1 MALKKTYNSSTQ
13 KKVQQFSGKTNT
25 AKPNT
30 VKNYQPAKNFR
41 QLIDLVR
48 ATEESLIA
56 NDYDDVEDRIHVIRG
71 IYYGTVWS
79 ADYQGEKSPVRNAG
93 FQVYTNS
100 STPDDPRPFLKNN
113 LFESMR
119 QSRDVQEGDRYV
131 DFSHLIIGM
140 DARRS
145 LIARNTTLP
154 MQGGT
159 GLELSTWLGDIG
171 GGAGMLAKDRVSSP
185 NSPALTRF
193 VGLNFGGSNNLEGDV
208 AGYVVARDKSDDEG
222 PSALEIPEGKL
233 IADVLEEYLSPG
245 SPGSEWKSRCTVFL
259 KMLGGEFKGAKLGN
273 RDELIEKLAAQVAD
287 FGSIYLLNRLRQNN
301 QLKASLLEASYLHLV
316 GAAKEVAQVFV
327 DALVYSHANQG
338 VRLQARPP
346 APPVTPKAK
355 QVTVGSSLLSSIK
368 AKENLEKGAKETEK
382 VLQEAENWLKK
393 HLGF

>member
-1 MALKKTYNSSTQ
+1 LK
-13 KKVQQFSGKTNT
+13 
-25 AKPNT
+25 
-30 VKNYQPAKNFR
+30 
-41 QLIDLVR
+41 D
-48 ATEESLIA
+48 
-56 NDYDDVEDRIHVIRG
+56 
-71 IYYGTVWS
+71 
-79 ADYQGEKSPVRNAG
+79 
-93 FQVYTNS
+93 
-100 STPDDPRPFLKNN
+100 N

-119 QSRDVQEGDRYV
+119 QSRDVQEGDRYI

-145 LIARNTTLP
+145 RIARDMTLP

-185 NSPALTRF
+185 NTPAPTRF

-208 AGYVVARDKSDDEG
+208 AGYVVARDKKDSEG
-222 PSALEIPEGKL
+222 SSALEIPEGKL

-245 SPGSEWKSRCTVFL
+245 SPGSEWKNRCTVFL
-259 KMLGGEFKGAKLGN
+259 EMLGGDFKGSSKLKN
-273 RDELIEKLAAQVAD
+273 RGALIEKLATQVAE
-287 FGSIYLLNRLRQNN
+287 FGGIYLLNRLRQNN

-327 DALVYSHANQG
+327 DALIYSHEHQG

-355 QVTVGSSLLSSIK
+355 QVTVGSALLSAFK
-368 AKENLEKGAKETEK
+368 AKENLEQESKEVEK
-382 VLQEAENWLKK
+382 SLHEAENWLKK
-393 HLGF
+393 HLGL